1 MLSKTPQTSSRTSFM
16 PSIVS
21 ALSYLDTSVVN
32 GVSKQRTLNVTNTVN
47 TSGVSVMHVA
57 VLDGGSFNDTP
68 ETLASVP
75 GIV

>member
-1 MLSKTPQTSSRTSFM
+1 MASFTVQFV
-16 PSIVS
+16 PAEVNIGSE
-21 ALSYLDTSVVN
+21 SYLDTSVVN

>member
-1 MLSKTPQTSSRTSFM
+1 MATYTVQLV
-16 PSIVS
+16 PSELNIGVE
-21 ALSYLDTSVVN
+21 SYLDTSIVN
-32 GVSKQRTLNVTNTVN
+32 GLSKQRTLNVTNTVN

-57 VLDGGSFNDTP
+57 VVDGGSFDDTP

>member
-1 MLSKTPQTSSRTSFM
+1 MASYTVQLV
-16 PSIVS
+16 PSELNIGTE
-21 ALSYLDTSVVN
+21 SYLDTSITN

-57 VLDGGSFNDTP
+57 VVDGGSFDDTP
-68 ETLASVP
+68 QTLASIS

>member
-1 MLSKTPQTSSRTSFM
+1 MATFNVQFV
-16 PSIVS
+16 PSDVNIGTE
-21 ALSYLDTSVVN
+21 SYLDTSIVN

-57 VLDGGSFNDTP
+57 VVDGGSFTDTP

-75 GIV
+75 GIM